1 LTDHAVDVQE
11 LMPGHDKKEIGMR
24 TDAVVLL
31 HLESGGL
38 DAGLVA
44 AFAQELDRP
53 FGTVDRLAHALVDFA
68 EENLVPNQ
76 SFDFLGHD
84 GPFP

>member
-1 LTDHAVDVQE
+1 MQAS
-11 LMPGHDKKEIGMR
+11 
-24 TDAVVLL
+24 LL
-31 HLESGGL
+31 HSHKNSTGPS
-38 DAGLVA
+38 V
-44 AFAQELDRP
+44 P
-53 FGTVDRLAHALVDFA
+53 SIRLAHALVDFA